1 VKKLLSAAL
10 ALLLLTGCRALRE
23 PTDMFVIAGA
33 ALAWQEDR
41 FAMAGEM
48 GDTGSTKEDLPRS
61 RVFSGAGE
69 TVSACLFDMASRV
82 EREIY
87 FGKTEVLMLEETM
100 PPQQREQA
108 LGLFLEYRSDHQV
121 LLCALRSDDPTG
133 ALSFGEDK
141 NLRTSAIM
149 GLLQDGARRVAC
161 RILRAEEVQELGD
174 APYFLPEITV
184 DDTGAALSGVAFYK
198 GNRFCGR
205 LEGQPVRLLCLLM
218 GGKVESAC
226 SFHGPDWALWL
237 KKASVEWDGGTLRLT
252 LDTAFAEGEPDKG
265 QAEDF
270 LEQMGADLLAELVR
284 MDCNVL
290 ALPDFS
296 EETGRILVTVNMP

>member
-1 VKKLLSAAL
+1 MKKLLFAAL

-33 ALAWQEDR
+33 ALFWQEEGCT
-41 FAMAGEM
+41 MAGEM
-48 GDTGSTKEDLPRS
+48 GDTGSTKEDLPGS
-61 RVFSGAGE
+61 RVFTGTGE

-100 PPQQREQA
+100 PAERRKQA
-108 LGLFLEYRSDHQV
+108 LELFLEYRSDHQV
-121 LLCALRSDDPTG
+121 LLCALRAGDPAA

-141 NLRTSAIM
+141 NLRTSVIM
-149 GLLQDGARRVAC
+149 GLLQDGERRAAC
-161 RILRAEEVQELGD
+161 RTLRAEEVQKLGE

-184 DDTGAALSGVAFYK
+184 DDAGASLSGAAFYK
-198 GNRFCGR
+198 GHGYCGR

-218 GGKVESAC
+218 GDKVESAC

-237 KKASVEWDGGTLRLT
+237 KKASVEREEGILRLT
-252 LDTAFAEGEPDKG
+252 LDIAFAEGKPDKE
-265 QAEDF
+265 QAEAF
-270 LEQMGADLLAELVR
+270 LEQMGADLLAELAR

-290 ALPDFS
+290 ELPDFP
-296 EETGRILVTVNMP
+296 EERGRILVTVNMP